1 MLDYTV
7 RKLGS
12 EDLAAFRFIAEV
24 HESLP
29 AAWIDDYVVEP
40 AEIEQSCERLAKK
53 HKTGE
58 IACLVAESNGEIV
71 AFIWGEVHEQVK
83 EVLNIISLWTKPEYR
98 GQGIA
103 TKLKL
108 MFEDWAKAETSA
120 KKIVTTVSARNTG
133 MVQLNQKLGY
143 KITQHKMI
151 KEL

>member
-7 RKLGS
+7 RKLGP
-12 EDLAAFRFIAEV
+12 EDLAAFELIAEV

-29 AAWIDDYVVEP
+29 AAWIDDYVVDP
-40 AEIEQSCERLAKK
+40 IEVEESFVRLEKK

-58 IACLVAESNGEIV
+58 FACFVAESDGEIV
-71 AFIWGEVHEQVK
+71 AFLWSEVHEQVK

-108 MFEDWAKAETSA
+108 MLEDWAKAETSA
-120 KKIVTTVSARNTG
+120 KRIVTTVSARNTG

-143 KITQHKMI
+143 KITQYKMI